1 MKKTIPILVPIVTGL
16 FGGWFAE
23 CFLNFCS
30 IIASPFANLEEPGFL
45 VFCGICSLVSALLI
59 LTVAIAN
66 AFFLIELDNRKK
78 ARLVL
83 IAQACVTLSL
93 FAVSLRFAERI
104 IHIF

>member
-1 MKKTIPILVPIVTGL
+1 MKKTIPILVPVVTGL

-30 IIASPFANLEEPGFL
+30 ITASPFANLEEPGFL